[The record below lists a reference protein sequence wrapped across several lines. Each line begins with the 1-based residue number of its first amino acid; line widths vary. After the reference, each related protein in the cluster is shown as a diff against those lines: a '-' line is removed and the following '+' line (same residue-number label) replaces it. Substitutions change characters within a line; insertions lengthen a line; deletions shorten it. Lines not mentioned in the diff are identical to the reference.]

1 MKRDPH
7 RVGGQLGPFT
17 EKHFLL
23 FVLNLS
29 DGIS

>member
-7 RVGGQLGPFT
+7 HVGGQLGQFT
-17 EKHFLL
+17 EKHFL
-23 FVLNLS
+23 FVLKLS